1 MLRRKVAP
9 GVLVTVVVLA
19 CANAKADE
27 KLTLDQAV
35 AIALEQ
41 NRMLRSSA
49 LDAKK
54 AEDKFNANRTRQFPS
69 ISLYALGAQQLRS
82 FDFTLEKGVLG
93 TYSGI
98 GALPSQDVHL
108 KSPLEPTGVFIGRVV
123 QPLSSLI
130 RIRRSLETLKTGV
143 AIANEQTRADK
154 QKIAQEVKRVY
165 YGLQQ
170 VESSLGATR
179 QTLALYRELARLTE
193 NYVAGEV
200 VLKADLLEVQT
211 RMARTEQSESL
222 LQDQQATGKEQ
233 LNQLLGRDILTDFQ
247 VQPVLEATEASVNL
261 DAARQRALR
270 QRPEIRKAKLCQTQA
285 EQDLRAKRAE
295 YIPDLAA
302 EVNTMSFLNF
312 GRFFPSQ
319 SNSVGLSVTWEPF
332 DWGRKKH
339 EIAEKRRA
347 FEQARNSEQETISS
361 VLIDVNEK
369 YRRLRQ
375 SRNQLRVAR
384 LAQET
389 SIESLRVAKN
399 KYALQAV
406 LLKDV
411 LQGQVSLEQSNSE
424 YQQALLSF
432 WNARADFERALG
444 EDQ

>member
-247 VQPVLEATEASVNL
+247 VQPVLETTEASVNL

>member
-211 RMARTEQSESL
+211 RMARTEQLESL

-247 VQPVLEATEASVNL
+247 VQPVLETTEASVNL